1 MSDIRKAYGEGLTEK
16 EAKNIW
22 EKNYKAMSGKGDY
35 AHYNITTA
43 ALNVESDYT
52 DLGRWAAK
60 WYIKGD
66 EDDLRDMSGWLGD
79 ATLGD
84 VPSFKNDDYIS
95 DLDAENVTSIM
106 KKEGIRYEEA
116 VEKYH
121 RMLNSGETRASLFL
135 KDNSYKEVEQEI
147 LKRTKKKNLKDLKK
161 DKDYQDTYNF
171 LMSLKDKRNEM
182 GVY

>member
-1 MSDIRKAYGEGLTEK
+1 M
-16 EAKNIW
+16 
-22 EKNYKAMSGKGDY
+22 
-35 AHYNITTA
+35 
-43 ALNVESDYT
+43 
-52 DLGRWAAK
+52 
-60 WYIKGD
+60 
-66 EDDLRDMSGWLGD
+66 RDMSGWLGD

-135 KDNSYKEVEQEI
+135 KDNRYEDVEKEI
-147 LKRTKKKNLKDLKK
+147 LKRTNKKNLKELKK
-161 DKDYQDTYNF
+161 DTNYRDTYNF